1 MSSPITTKYW
11 RRPIRPRLRSTIV
24 AVVASSMAVATF
36 GFAGAATA
44 AAKAKQPTITVWVD
58 STRVPQVK
66 AYEKAHPTVKI
77 SMVIYNGNANGSGVL
92 QSKIALD
99 NRVHGGWPDI
109 VFSEENNDAASLASP
124 QFNYPAVLSNGTVS
138 KKILGG
144 YASGTLAGCTVNGKV
159 YCLRND
165 LAQNLL
171 FYNSALMT
179 QFGYTVPTTWQG
191 WQALGEQVAT
201 EHPGYIV
208 GSVGDNWDDDIYLWP
223 SECHLNDVVKPDTID
238 INPNDSNCTRATQ
251 LIDPLIKDG
260 AVTTD
265 SVFSSTFTT
274 AYTDKILMMVGPAW
288 YGQYLFPGIVP
299 KGDLAVADPLS
310 WGSGPTYTGEVG
322 GGLWF
327 MSSHVTGATKALTAS
342 ILTWLSTSYG
352 SQGISP
358 GYPAYVADENQW
370 IAAQQASGLYSN
382 QIAPVFAKAA
392 TEVWGGWSPVPWS
405 TDSVFGSTVVTGLN
419 SGSTMTSQLANYASQ
434 LADYAQSDGYT
445 VVTSP

>member
-1 MSSPITTKYW
+1 
-11 RRPIRPRLRSTIV
+11 
-24 AVVASSMAVATF
+24 MALATF
-36 GFAGAATA
+36 GFVEAAS
-44 AAKAKQPTITVWVD
+44 AAKAKKPVITIWVD

-66 AYEKAHPTVKI
+66 AYEKAHPGTKI
-77 SMVIYNGNANGSGVL
+77 NMVIYNGNANGSGVL

-99 NRVHGGWPDI
+99 NRVGNGWPDI
-109 VFSEENNDAASLASP
+109 VFSEENNDAASLASS
-124 QFNYPAVLSNGTVS
+124 QFNYPAVLNKGLVS
-138 KKILGG
+138 KKVLGG
-144 YASGTLAGCTVNGKV
+144 YAAGTLAGCTVNGKV

-165 LAQNLL
+165 LAMNVL

-191 WQALGEQVAT
+191 WQTLGEEVAT
-201 EHPGYIV
+201 QHPGYIV
-208 GSVGDNWDDDIYLWP
+208 GSVGDNWDYDIYLWP
-223 SECHLNDVVKPDTID
+223 SECHVDDVVKTDTID
-238 INPNDSNCTRATQ
+238 INAADPNCTRATA

-265 SVFSSTFTT
+265 SVFSSTFGTT
-274 AYTDKILMMVGPAW
+274 YNNKILMMVGPAW
-288 YGQYLFPGIVP
+288 YGQYLFPGIVT

-310 WGSGPTYTGEVG
+310 WGSGATVTGEVG

-327 MSSHVTGATKALTAS
+327 MSSHVTGAAKTLTAS

-358 GYPAYVADENQW
+358 GYPAYVADETPW
-370 IAAQQASGLYSN
+370 IAGQQASGLYSN

-392 TEVWGGWSPVPWS
+392 TEVWSGWSPVPWS

-419 SGSTMTSQLANYASQ
+419 SGSTMSSQLAGFASQ
-434 LADYAQSDGYT
+434 LADFAQSDGYT
-445 VVTSP
+445 VVTTP

>member
-1 MSSPITTKYW
+1 MNSPITTRYKPT
-11 RRPIRPRLRSTIV
+11 RTRLRASII
-24 AVVASSMAVATF
+24 AVVASSMAIATF
-36 GFAGAATA
+36 GFAGAAS
-44 AAKAKQPTITVWVD
+44 AKAKPKPTITVWVD

-99 NRVHGGWPDI
+99 NRVKGGWPDI
-109 VFSEENNDAASLASP
+109 VFSEENNDAASLASS
-124 QFNYPAVLSNGTVS
+124 QFNFPAVLNKGVVS
-138 KKILGG
+138 KKILSG

-165 LAQNLL
+165 LAQDML

-191 WQALGEQVAT
+191 WQTLGEQVAAQ
-201 EHPGYIV
+201 HPGYIV

-223 SECHLNDVVKPDTID
+223 SQCHVDDVVKADTID
-238 INPNDSNCTRATQ
+238 INANDPNCTRATQ

-274 AYTDKILMMVGPAW
+274 AYSNKILMMVGPSW
-288 YGQYLFPGIVP
+288 YGQYLFPGIVA
-299 KGDLAVADPLS
+299 KGDLAVANPLS

-327 MSSHVTGATKALTAS
+327 MSSHVTGATKTIAAS
-342 ILTWLSTSYG
+342 VLTWLSTSYG

-358 GYPAYVADENQW
+358 GYPAYVADETKW

-392 TEVWGGWSPVPWS
+392 TEVWPGWSPVPWS

-419 SGSTMTSQLANYASQ
+419 SGSTMTSQLASFAAQ
-434 LADYAQSDGYT
+434 LTNYAQSDGYT
-445 VVTSP
+445 VVTKP

>member
-1 MSSPITTKYW
+1 MSSPIRSIKGGKRVSW
-11 RRPIRPRLRSTIV
+11 NLRSS
-24 AVVASSMAVATF
+24 VVAILVASLSLATF
-36 GFAGAATA
+36 GFVSAASAATKKQA
-44 AAKAKQPTITVWVD
+44 AITVWVD

-77 SMVIYNGNANGSGVL
+77 SMVIYNGNANGSGAL

-99 NRVHGGWPDI
+99 NRVGSGWPDI
-109 VFSEENNDAASLASP
+109 VFSEENNDAASLASSL
-124 QFNYPAVLSNGTVS
+124 FIYPAVLNSGTVS
-138 KKILGG
+138 KKILSG
-144 YASGTLAGCTVNGKV
+144 YAAGTLAGCTVNGKV

-191 WQALGEQVAT
+191 WQTLGEEVAT
-201 EHPGYIV
+201 QHPGYIV
-208 GSVGDNWDDDIYLWP
+208 GSIGDNWDDDIYLWP
-223 SECHLNDVVKPDTID
+223 SECHVNDVLSAGTID
-238 INPNDSNCTRATQ
+238 INPNDPNCTRVAG
-251 LIDPLIKDG
+251 LVDPLIKDG

-265 SVFSSTFTT
+265 SVFSSTFGTT
-274 AYTDKILMMVGPAW
+274 YKDKILMMVGPSW
-288 YGQYLFPGIVP
+288 YGQYLFPGIVT
-299 KGDLAVADPLS
+299 KGNLAVADPLS
-310 WGSGPTYTGEVG
+310 WGSSPAVTGEVG

-327 MSSHVTGATKALTAS
+327 MSRHVTGATKALTAS

-358 GYPAYVADENQW
+358 GYPAYVADETQW

-392 TEVWGGWSPVPWS
+392 TEVWSGWSPVPWS
-405 TDSVFGSTVVTGLN
+405 TDGVFGSTVVTGIN
-419 SGSTMTSQLANYASQ
+419 SGQTFASQ
-434 LADYAQSDGYT
+434 LAGFASQLTNYAQSDGYT
-445 VVTSP
+445 VVTKP